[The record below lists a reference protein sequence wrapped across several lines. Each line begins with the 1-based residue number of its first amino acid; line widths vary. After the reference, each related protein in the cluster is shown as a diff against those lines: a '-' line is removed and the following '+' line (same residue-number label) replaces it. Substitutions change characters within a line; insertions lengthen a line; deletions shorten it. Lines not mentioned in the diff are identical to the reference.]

1 MAVYKFRLTFEDYE
15 DIYRDI
21 EIRSTHTF
29 FDFHEIILQSIGFDT
44 KHAASFF
51 ASDDFWRKGTE
62 ITLLEE
68 DLEPGVKLMKN
79 AKISAY
85 IERPN
90 QRFIYLYDKKVLWS
104 FLIELIKLVPEDVKV
119 KYPRCVKSAGQ
130 APKQYKQQL
139 LDKLKKEQE
148 ESLLMDKIPHDDE
161 PEPRPRIKSDE
172 ELIFD
177 EHEEDL
183 PEDENDLVA
192 GGGDDTE
199 EEQGEESSEE
209 GGQEGEEGNETW

>member
-29 FDFHEIILQSIGFDT
+29 FDFHEIILQSIGFDM

-79 AKISAY
+79 TKNGFKRRWGFSFRHGLQLPVKMNIQFWRKRENTSGSS
-85 IERPN
+85 PSGDN
-90 QRFIYLYDKKVLWS
+90 WS
-104 FLIELIKLVPEDVKV
+104 
-119 KYPRCVKSAGQ
+119 Q
-130 APKQYKQQL
+130 
-139 LDKLKKEQE
+139 
-148 ESLLMDKIPHDDE
+148 PHLRDC
-161 PEPRPRIKSDE
+161 
-172 ELIFD
+172 L
-177 EHEEDL
+177 
-183 PEDENDLVA
+183 
-192 GGGDDTE
+192 
-199 EEQGEESSEE
+199 
-209 GGQEGEEGNETW
+209 

>member
-1 MAVYKFRLTFEDYE
+1 MAVYKFRVTFEDYE

-21 EIRSTHTF
+21 EIKSTHTF
-29 FDFHEIILQSIGFDT
+29 FDFHEIILQSIGFDM

-79 AKISAY
+79 TKISAF

-90 QRFIYLYDKKVLWS
+90 QRFIYLYDKQVLWS
-104 FLIELIKLVPEDVKV
+104 FQIELIKLVQEDLKA
-119 KYPRCVKSAGQ
+119 KYPRCLKTVGQ

-139 LDKLKKEQE
+139 LEKLKKEQE
-148 ESLLMDKIPHDDE
+148 ESLLMDKAPHEEE
-161 PEPRPRIKSDE
+161 PEPRSRIKSDE
-172 ELIFD
+172 DLVYD
-177 EHEEDL
+177 EHEEEL
-183 PEDENDLVA
+183 PEDENDLVP
-192 GGGDDTE
+192 GGADE
-199 EEQGEESSEE
+199 EEQEGSEESGPEE
-209 GGQEGEEGNETW
+209 AEGEEEEGKW